1 MAMRI
6 KGSIGSRIFAAF
18 IAMSLVTAALGAFG
32 LYVLSVAGGY
42 VAGTFDGPLMAV
54 NYARSASLQFV
65 EMDKEILR
73 RSLVAEADRPGID
86 KRLDDL
92 TSAFFD
98 DLAVAND
105 RSLAEDE
112 RTVIREIKQLVTQW
126 SDLRRSRSGTGLDRN
141 LDAIAEKVINR
152 FDALTELTVD
162 HSFVARRKALSTVAD
177 FRNSSLAAIAVAL
190 LLSAAITL
198 MLARRIVRP
207 LSAAASVADRIAGG
221 ELQTPIPAGGE
232 DETGALLRSMTVMQD
247 NIRDMMERETA
258 LRRSAQGR
266 LIAALESSPEAM
278 VLVDAHG
285 RAVITNSQLTAF
297 FPPLARQLGADA
309 NFAAV
314 FRDVAS
320 RLVTRIVIQGGSR
333 VPEHLPD
340 WSDLLA
346 VGGEFQLADGKWL
359 RASRGSTPEG
369 GYFLVLSDITEMKER
384 EANLAEAKRQAEA
397 ASEAKSHFLT
407 NMSHELRTPLNAII
421 GFGELMSSQ
430 TFGKLGDPRYVDY
443 AANVLTSA
451 RHLLDIINSVLDLA
465 RTASGRLHLEPTS
478 VDLGAVFSQCAAMM
492 TDQCARAD
500 LDLVVSVPDPPP
512 VVWADAAKLRQI
524 ILNLLSN
531 AVKFSEAGGRIALI
545 ASARS
550 GGTEVKIMDSGIGM
564 SPDHVAI
571 ALTPFSQVD
580 NRLARRYEGTGLG
593 LPLTKALVELHG
605 SQLDIASKLGDGT
618 TVSFILRSP
627 DAAAPTVREEPASA
641 QKLPG

>member
-1 MAMRI
+1 MRI
-6 KGSIGSRIFAAF
+6 KGSIGTRIFVAF
-18 IAMSLVTAALGAFG
+18 IAMSLITAVVGGFG
-32 LYVLSVAGGY
+32 VYVLSVAGGY

-65 EMDKEILR
+65 EMDKELLR
-73 RSLVAEADRPGID
+73 RGLVAGADRPKID
-86 KRLDDL
+86 QRLDEL
-92 TSAFFD
+92 TNAFFD
-98 DLAVAND
+98 DLAVAGD
-105 RSLAEDE
+105 RSLSEDE
-112 RTVIREIKQLVTQW
+112 RTVIGEIKQLVTQW
-126 SDLRRSRSGTGLDRN
+126 SELRRSRSGSGLDRN

-152 FDALTELTVD
+152 FDRLTELTVD
-162 HSFVARRKALSTVAD
+162 HSFVARRKALSAVAD

-198 MLARRIVRP
+198 VLARRIVRP
-207 LSAAASVADRIAGG
+207 LSAAASVADRIAAG
-221 ELQTPIPAGGE
+221 ELQTPIPAAGD

-258 LRRSAQGR
+258 QRRSAQGR

-285 RAVITNSQLTAF
+285 RAVITNSQLTVF

-314 FRDVAS
+314 FKDVAS
-320 RLVTRIVIQGGSR
+320 RLVKRIVIQGGARGS
-333 VPEHLPD
+333 EHEPD

-346 VGGEFQLADGKWL
+346 LGGEFELADGKWL
-359 RASRGSTPEG
+359 RASRSSTPEG

-384 EANLAEAKRQAEA
+384 EANLAEAKRLAEV

-421 GFGELMSSQ
+421 GFTEIMSSQ
-430 TFGKLGDPRYVDY
+430 AFGKLGDPRYGEY
-443 AANVLTSA
+443 AGNILTSA

-465 RTASGRLHLEPTS
+465 RTASGRLHLEPRS
-478 VDLGAVFSQCAAMM
+478 VDLGEVFSQCTAMM
-492 TDQCARAD
+492 TNQCARANI
-500 LDLVVSVPDPPP
+500 DLVVSVPDPPP
-512 VVWADAAKLRQI
+512 LVWADEAKLRQI

-531 AVKFSEAGGRIALI
+531 AVKFSEPGKRVALI
-545 ASARS
+545 ASARPD
-550 GGTEVKIMDSGIGM
+550 GTEIKIMDSGIGM

-580 NRLARRYEGTGLG
+580 SRLARRYEGTGLG
-593 LPLTKALVELHG
+593 LPLTKVLVELHG
-605 SQLDIASKLGDGT
+605 AKLDIASKLGDGT
-618 TVSFILRSP
+618 TVSFTLRRP
-627 DAAAPTVREEPASA
+627 DAAAPAVDMDSDSI

>member
-6 KGSIGSRIFAAF
+6 KGSIGTRLFVAF
-18 IAMSLVTAALGAFG
+18 IAMSLITSAVGAFG
-32 LYVLSVAGGY
+32 VYVLSVAGGY
-42 VAGTFDGPLMAV
+42 VASTFDGPLMAV
-54 NYARSASLQFV
+54 NYARSASLHFV
-65 EMDKEILR
+65 EMDKELLR
-73 RSLVAEADRPGID
+73 RGLVGAADRPGID
-86 KRLDDL
+86 QRLDEL
-92 TSAFFD
+92 TNAFFE
-98 DLAVAND
+98 DLAVAHD
-105 RSLAEDE
+105 RSLSEDE
-112 RTVIREIKQLVTQW
+112 RSVIREIKQLVTQW
-126 SDLRRSRSGTGLDRN
+126 SELRRARSGAGLDRS
-141 LDAIAEKVINR
+141 LDAIAERVINR
-152 FDALTELTVD
+152 FDRLTELTVD
-162 HSFVARRKALSTVAD
+162 HSFVARRKALSTVVD

-207 LSAAASVADRIAGG
+207 LAAAASVADRIAGG

-247 NIRDMMERETA
+247 NIRDMMQRETA
-258 LRRSAQGR
+258 QRRSAQGR

-285 RAVITNSQLTAF
+285 RAVITNSQLTVF

-314 FRDVAS
+314 FKDVAS
-320 RLVTRIVIQGGSR
+320 RLVKRIVLLGSAR
-333 VPEHLPD
+333 APEHEPD

-346 VGGEFQLADGKWL
+346 LGGEFQLADGKWL
-359 RASRGSTPEG
+359 RASRSSTPEG

-384 EANLAEAKRQAEA
+384 EASLAEAKRQAEA

-421 GFGELMSSQ
+421 GFTEIMSSQ
-430 TFGKLGDPRYVDY
+430 AFGKLGDPRYGEY
-443 AANVLTSA
+443 AGNILTSA

-465 RTASGRLHLEPTS
+465 RTASGRLHLEPHS
-478 VDLGAVFSQCAAMM
+478 VDLGEVFSQCTAMM
-492 TDQCARAD
+492 ANQCARANI
-500 LDLVVSVPDPPP
+500 DLVASIPDPPP
-512 VVWADAAKLRQI
+512 LVWADEAKLRQI

-531 AVKFSEAGGRIALI
+531 AVKFSEPGKRVALI
-545 ASARS
+545 ASARPD
-550 GGTEVKIMDSGIGM
+550 GTEIKIMDSGIGM

-580 NRLARRYEGTGLG
+580 SRLARRYEGTGLG
-593 LPLTKALVELHG
+593 LPLTKVLVELHG
-605 SQLDIASKLGDGT
+605 AKLDIASKLGDGT
-618 TVSFILRSP
+618 TVSFTLRRP
-627 DAAAPTVREEPASA
+627 DAAAPAVDMDSDSI

>member
-6 KGSIGSRIFAAF
+6 NGSIGTRIFAAF
-18 IAMSLVTAALGAFG
+18 IAMSLVTSALGGFG
-32 LYVLSVAGGY
+32 FYVLSVAGGY

-65 EMDKEILR
+65 EMDKEMLR
-73 RSLVAEADRPGID
+73 RGLVAAADRPSID

-92 TSAFFD
+92 TNAFFE
-98 DLAVAND
+98 DLAVADD
-105 RSLAEDE
+105 RSLAGDE
-112 RTVIREIKQLVTQW
+112 RTVIREIKQLVTRW
-126 SDLRRSRSGTGLDRN
+126 SALRRAGSGPGLDRN

-152 FDALTELTVD
+152 FDTLIELTVD
-162 HSFVARRKALSTVAD
+162 HSFVARRKALSAVAD
-177 FRNSSLAAIAVAL
+177 FRNSSIAAIVVAL

-198 MLARRIVRP
+198 LLARRIVRP

-221 ELQTPIPAGGE
+221 ELQTPIPAGGN

-247 NIRDMMERETA
+247 NIREMMERETA
-258 LRRSAQGR
+258 QRRSAQGR

-285 RAVITNSQLTAF
+285 RAVITNSQLTVF

-314 FRDVAS
+314 FKDVAG
-320 RLVTRIVIQGGSR
+320 RLVKRIVIQGGGR
-333 VPEHLPD
+333 GAGHEPD

-346 VGGEFQLADGKWL
+346 LGGEFQLSDGKWL
-359 RASRGSTPEG
+359 RASRSSTPEG
-369 GYFLVLSDITEMKER
+369 GYFLVLSDITEMKGR
-384 EANLAEAKRQAEA
+384 EASLAEAKRLAEA

-421 GFGELMSSQ
+421 GFSELMSSQ
-430 TFGKLGDPRYVDY
+430 TFGKLGDARYADY
-443 AANVLTSA
+443 AANILTSA

-465 RTASGRLHLEPTS
+465 RTAAGRLHLDAAS
-478 VDLGAVFSQCAAMM
+478 VDLGGVFSDCAAMM
-492 TDQCARAD
+492 TNQCAGAN
-500 LDLVVSVPDPPP
+500 LDLVVSIPDPPP
-512 VVWADAAKLRQI
+512 LVWADAAKLRQI

-531 AVKFSEAGGRIALI
+531 SVKFSEPGGRIALI
-545 ASARS
+545 ASARPD
-550 GGTEVKIMDSGIGM
+550 GTEIKIMDSGIGM

-580 NRLARRYEGTGLG
+580 SRLARRYEGTGLG

-605 SQLDIASKLGDGT
+605 AKLDIASKLGDGT
-618 TVSFILRSP
+618 TVSFTLRRP
-627 DAAAPTVREEPASA
+627 DAAPAARNERASA